1 MNFPADHQNGRYFY
15 IFGVIM
21 SKKED
26 QSEAELEAEAA
37 EASEGAA
44 EVETASESDLEQKL
58 AEAEAKAQEN
68 WDKAVRAQ
76 AELEN
81 VRRRAQRDLE
91 SAHKYALEKFL
102 HDLLPIHD
110 SLEMGLAAAKDDS
123 ADVAKL
129 REGSELILKMF
140 MDLLNKYDIEMI
152 DPEGHL
158 FDPEHHQ
165 AMTMLESPDHEPNTV
180 VSVMQKGYKLNDRL
194 VRPAMVAV
202 SKVPDS
208 TPENNENNID
218 EKA

>member
-1 MNFPADHQNGRYFY
+1 
-15 IFGVIM
+15 M

-26 QSEAELEAEAA
+26 QTEELDSQENDGNEDTVEMEVKEAVTE
-37 EASEGAA
+37 
-44 EVETASESDLEQKL
+44 LEQKL

-81 VRRRAQRDLE
+81 VRRRSQRDLE
-91 SAHKYALEKFL
+91 NAHKYALEKFL

-110 SLEMGLAAAKDDS
+110 SLEMGLLAAKDEN
-123 ADVAKL
+123 ADVTKL

-140 MDLLNKYDIEMI
+140 VDLMNKYDIEMI

-165 AMTMLESPDHEPNTV
+165 AMTMLESPEHAPNTV
-180 VSVMQKGYKLNDRL
+180 VNVMQKGYKLNDRL

-202 SKVPDS
+202 AKAPES
-208 TPENNENNID
+208 TQENSDKSVD

>member
-1 MNFPADHQNGRYFY
+1 
-15 IFGVIM
+15 M
-21 SKKED
+21 SKKKD
-26 QSEAELEAEAA
+26 QPKEPETSEAA
-37 EASEGAA
+37 ETETEGNEDTVAL
-44 EVETASESDLEQKL
+44 EVDSVVADLEQKL
-58 AEAEAKAQEN
+58 AEAEARAEEN

-81 VRRRAQRDLE
+81 GRRRAQRDLE
-91 SAHKYALEKFL
+91 NAHKYALEKFL
-102 HDLLPIHD
+102 QDLLPIQD
-110 SLEMGLAAAKDDS
+110 SMEMGLLVAQDDS
-123 ADVAKL
+123 ADIAKL

-140 MDLLNKYDIEMI
+140 ADLMDKNGIEII
-152 DPEGHL
+152 DPEGHP

-202 SKVPDS
+202 SKS
-208 TPENNENNID
+208 PENTENNID

>member
-1 MNFPADHQNGRYFY
+1 
-15 IFGVIM
+15 M

-26 QSEAELEAEAA
+26 QTNELDSQENNESKGNEDTIVKEVNNVVAE
-37 EASEGAA
+37 
-44 EVETASESDLEQKL
+44 LEQKL

-81 VRRRAQRDLE
+81 VRRRTQRDLE
-91 SAHKYALEKFL
+91 NAHKYALEKFL
-102 HDLLPIHD
+102 HDLLPIQD
-110 SLEMGLAAAKDDS
+110 SMEMGLIAARDEN

-140 MDLLNKYDIEMI
+140 ADLMDKNGIEAI
-152 DPEGHL
+152 DPEGHP

-180 VSVMQKGYKLNDRL
+180 VSVLQKGYKLNDRL

-202 SKVPDS
+202 SKA
-208 TPENNENNID
+208 PESNQENSEKSID

>member
-1 MNFPADHQNGRYFY
+1 ME
-15 IFGVIM
+15 V
-21 SKKED
+21 KEAVT
-26 QSEAELEAEAA
+26 E
-37 EASEGAA
+37 
-44 EVETASESDLEQKL
+44 LEQKL

-81 VRRRAQRDLE
+81 VRRRSQRDLE
-91 SAHKYALEKFL
+91 NAHKYALEKFL

-110 SLEMGLAAAKDDS
+110 SLEMGLLAAKDEN
-123 ADVAKL
+123 ADVTKL

-140 MDLLNKYDIEMI
+140 VDLMNKYDIEMI

-165 AMTMLESPDHEPNTV
+165 AMTMLESPEHAPNTV
-180 VSVMQKGYKLNDRL
+180 VNVMQKGYKLNDRL

-202 SKVPDS
+202 AKAPES
-208 TPENNENNID
+208 TQENSDKSVD

>member
-1 MNFPADHQNGRYFY
+1 
-15 IFGVIM
+15 M

-26 QSEAELEAEAA
+26 QTEEVLETPDQDDQAA
-37 EASEGAA
+37 KQ
-44 EVETASESDLEQKL
+44 EVTEDTADTEVTDTVAKLEQKL
-58 AEAEAKAQEN
+58 ADAEAKAQEN

-81 VRRRAQRDLE
+81 IRRRAQRDLE
-91 SAHKYALEKFL
+91 NAHKYALEKFL
-102 HDLLPIHD
+102 HDLLPIQD
-110 SLEMGLAAAKDDS
+110 SMEMGLAAAQDES
-123 ADVAKL
+123 ADVARL

-140 MDLLNKYDIEMI
+140 ADLMDKNGIEAI
-152 DPEGHL
+152 DPEGHP

-202 SKVPDS
+202 SKA
-208 TPENNENNID
+208 PESAQESNQQTSGDTE

>member
-1 MNFPADHQNGRYFY
+1 
-15 IFGVIM
+15 M

-26 QSEAELEAEAA
+26 QTKEVLETPDQDDQAA
-37 EASEGAA
+37 EQ
-44 EVETASESDLEQKL
+44 EVTEDTADTEVTDTMAKLEQKL
-58 AEAEAKAQEN
+58 ADAEAKAQEN

-91 SAHKYALEKFL
+91 NAHKYALEKFL
-102 HDLLPIHD
+102 HDLLPIQD
-110 SLEMGLAAAKDDS
+110 SMEMGLAAAQDES

-140 MDLLNKYDIEMI
+140 ADLMDKNGIEAI
-152 DPEGHL
+152 DPEGHP

-202 SKVPDS
+202 SKA
-208 TPENNENNID
+208 PESAQESNQETSGD
-218 EKA
+218 AEEKA

>member
-1 MNFPADHQNGRYFY
+1 
-15 IFGVIM
+15 M

-26 QSEAELEAEAA
+26 QTENLDAQENDKYDGNQDTAELDTDSTVAE
-37 EASEGAA
+37 
-44 EVETASESDLEQKL
+44 LEQKL
-58 AEAEAKAQEN
+58 AEAEARAQEN

-81 VRRRAQRDLE
+81 VRRRSQRDLE
-91 SAHKYALEKFL
+91 NAHKFALEKFL

-110 SLEMGLAAAKDDS
+110 SLEMGLVAAS
-123 ADVAKL
+123 NEEADVAKL

-140 MDLLNKYDIEMI
+140 IDLMNKYDIEMI

-202 SKVPDS
+202 AKAPDS
-208 TPENNENNID
+208 NQENSEKSID
-218 EKA
+218 EQA

>member
-1 MNFPADHQNGRYFY
+1 
-15 IFGVIM
+15 M

-26 QSEAELEAEAA
+26 QTENLDSQENDNKEGNQDTAELDTDSTVAE
-37 EASEGAA
+37 
-44 EVETASESDLEQKL
+44 LEQKL
-58 AEAEAKAQEN
+58 AEAEARAQEN

-81 VRRRAQRDLE
+81 VRRRSQRDLE
-91 SAHKYALEKFL
+91 NAHKYALEKFL

-110 SLEMGLAAAKDDS
+110 SLEMGLVAASNED
-123 ADVAKL
+123 ADIAKL

-140 MDLLNKYDIEMI
+140 IDLMNKYNIEMI

-158 FDPEHHQ
+158 FDPEQHQ

-202 SKVPDS
+202 SKAPES
-208 TPENNENNID
+208 TQENSEKNID
-218 EKA
+218 EKV

>member
-1 MNFPADHQNGRYFY
+1 
-15 IFGVIM
+15 M

-26 QSEAELEAEAA
+26 QTENLDSQENDNKEGNQDTAELDTDSTVAE
-37 EASEGAA
+37 
-44 EVETASESDLEQKL
+44 LEQKL
-58 AEAEAKAQEN
+58 AEAEARAQEN

-81 VRRRAQRDLE
+81 VRRRSQRDLE
-91 SAHKYALEKFL
+91 NAHKYALEKFL

-110 SLEMGLAAAKDDS
+110 SLEMGLVAASNED
-123 ADVAKL
+123 ADIAKL

-140 MDLLNKYDIEMI
+140 IDLMNKYNIEMI

-158 FDPEHHQ
+158 FDPEQHQ

-202 SKVPDS
+202 SKVPES
-208 TPENNENNID
+208 TQENSEKNID
-218 EKA
+218 EKV

>member
-1 MNFPADHQNGRYFY
+1 
-15 IFGVIM
+15 M

-26 QSEAELEAEAA
+26 QAEGLDTPETDVT
-37 EASEGAA
+37 EASENAA
-44 EVETASESDLEQKL
+44 ESGVGSDSELAQKL
-58 AEAEAKAQEN
+58 AEAEAKAQDN

-91 SAHKYALEKFL
+91 NAHKYALEKFL

-110 SLEMGLAAAKDDS
+110 SLEMGLAAAQDDK

-140 MDLLNKYDIEMI
+140 MDLLNKHDIEMI

-180 VSVMQKGYKLNDRL
+180 VGVMQKGYKLNDRL

-202 SKVPDS
+202 SKVPES
-208 TPENNENNID
+208 TQENSDTNID